1 MALGDE
7 RRAIGRANA
16 ADRQAIGYNNAAER
30 RAIQTKN
37 TADRRGSSIQDDLN
51 SLVRPEK
58 QAAQLRT
65 VEPRGTLPATRGSA
79 SYVPPKTAA
88 GTGGG
93 IASPLTEKTRTES
106 GLTVP
111 DRTYYESGYRS
122 SDGLF
127 VLPAI
132 RTQNMTDANGA
143 EVVFQ
148 FANPEGTV

>member
-7 RRAIGRANA
+7 RRATG
-16 ADRQAIGYNNAAER
+16 QAIVNERRSYNDPAER
-30 RAIQTKN
+30 RAIQTRN
-37 TADRRGSSIQDDLN
+37 TAERRGSSIQDDLN

-65 VEPRGTLPATRGSA
+65 VEPRGSLPATRGSA
-79 SYVPPKTAA
+79 PYVAPKTSSAA
-88 GTGGG
+88 GG
-93 IASPLTEKTRTES
+93 IASPVTEKTKIVS
-106 GLTVP
+106 GQTVP
-111 DRTYYESGYRS
+111 DREYWPAGLTS

-132 RTQNMTDANGA
+132 KTQNMTDANGA

-148 FANPEGTV
+148 FANPVATV